1 MTLEVNCAFEFS
13 GPLKF
18 WARLTESYERNPEGF
33 LSIAYLSPTKT
44 VPENYFGLK
53 IIHCNALSQ

>member
-1 MTLEVNCAFEFS
+1 MILEVNCAFEFS
-13 GPLKF
+13 GPVKF
-18 WARLTESYERNPEGF
+18 CAGLTDFFERNPGF
-33 LSIAYLSPTKT
+33 LSIAYLSPTKM